1 MKKIISII
9 LITTVLM
16 VTTVLF
22 GGAAA
27 DLSGTWEG
35 PTYAEE
41 AGIDLIFTLT
51 LTQEGDAI
59 TGHLQDDQGYIDC
72 EITNAA
78 LEGNAFTFN
87 AVAETPDGS
96 MDMSFEMKL
105 EAGKLVGSWTAADT
119 VSGEWTAEKK

>member
-41 AGIDLIFTLT
+41 AGIDLIFMDIDK
-51 LTQEGDAI
+51 EG
-59 TGHLQDDQGYIDC
+59 YP
-72 EITNAA
+72 AA
-78 LEGNAFTFN
+78 LPVIEVSCARGGCCWWITCSGTRAWWRKT
-87 AVAETPDGS
+87 APIP
-96 MDMSFEMKL
+96 
-105 EAGKLVGSWTAADT
+105 LVPPSSA
-119 VSGEWTAEKK
+119 